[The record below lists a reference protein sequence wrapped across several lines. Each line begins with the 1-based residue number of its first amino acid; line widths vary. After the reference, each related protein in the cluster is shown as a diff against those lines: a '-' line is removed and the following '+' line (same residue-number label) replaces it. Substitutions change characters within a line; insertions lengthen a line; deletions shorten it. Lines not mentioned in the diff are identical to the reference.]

1 MEDNPLQDHDT
12 SASISSATF
21 VDQAV
26 QVGEFPA
33 QPYQC
38 YEARKKSDIRTELI
52 QKIKGL
58 IDGYVHGDSRAVPE
72 LVYDLVHSKKWLSTF
87 GLDEKKVVKEIPE
100 KLLCSILKEY
110 KECKVKETNSQIRKQ
125 GKKVQQA
132 INISGTKSRS
142 SIAFQG
148 STPDNF
154 RSRTEAARSM
164 GRLVSYSAERRRL
177 LSIVASD
184 YSQSYLTELFQC
196 SKSTVTAARVH
207 GILFGR
213 GGVPPASFKF
223 SRQCVT
229 QEVLDQLADFLLRDD
244 VSRPSSCRSVM
255 VDGRECPVRY
265 WQDSIKQVVKQY
277 MLQFPDG
284 VKRSYIYA
292 HLPKNYRANTML
304 AGLCNLCEDF
314 GYANF
319 ANLRELIQKMGADCQ
334 QQDLGSIMSSITIL
348 QRYLKTKF
356 AHEVLKYNCSVMCDH
371 ENIYTSIGN
380 YDCLACLKAK
390 MFRVK
395 YDSKLYF

>member
-1 MEDNPLQDHDT
+1 M
-12 SASISSATF
+12 
-21 VDQAV
+21 
-26 QVGEFPA
+26 
-33 QPYQC
+33 
-38 YEARKKSDIRTELI
+38 KKIRDLVV
-52 QKIKGL
+52 
-58 IDGYVHGDSRAVPE
+58 GYVHGDSRAVPE
-72 LVYDLVHSKKWLSTF
+72 LIYDLVHSKKWLSTF
-87 GLDEKKVVKEIPE
+87 GLDEKKQVKEIPE

-125 GKKVQQA
+125 GKKIQQA
-132 INISGTKSRS
+132 IKISGTKSRS

-154 RSRTEAARSM
+154 KSRTEAAKSM
-164 GRLVSYSAERRRL
+164 GRLVSYSAERWRL

-184 YSQSYLTELFQC
+184 YSQTYLTELFQC

-229 QEVLDQLADFLLRDD
+229 QEVLDQLADYLLRDD

-284 VKRSYIYA
+284 VKRTYIYA

-334 QQDLGSIMSSITIL
+334 QLDLGSIMGSITTL

-356 AHEVLKYNCSVMCDH
+356 AREVLKYNCP
-371 ENIYTSIGN
+371 
-380 YDCLACLKAK
+380 
-390 MFRVK
+390 
-395 YDSKLYF
+395 

>member
-1 MEDNPLQDHDT
+1 MEDHPFQDHDT

-142 SIAFQG
+142 YIAFQG

-154 RSRTEAARSM
+154 RS
-164 GRLVSYSAERRRL
+164 
-177 LSIVASD
+177 
-184 YSQSYLTELFQC
+184 
-196 SKSTVTAARVH
+196 
-207 GILFGR
+207 
-213 GGVPPASFKF
+213 
-223 SRQCVT
+223 
-229 QEVLDQLADFLLRDD
+229 
-244 VSRPSSCRSVM
+244 
-255 VDGRECPVRY
+255 
-265 WQDSIKQVVKQY
+265 
-277 MLQFPDG
+277 
-284 VKRSYIYA
+284 
-292 HLPKNYRANTML
+292 
-304 AGLCNLCEDF
+304 
-314 GYANF
+314 
-319 ANLRELIQKMGADCQ
+319 
-334 QQDLGSIMSSITIL
+334 
-348 QRYLKTKF
+348 
-356 AHEVLKYNCSVMCDH
+356 
-371 ENIYTSIGN
+371 
-380 YDCLACLKAK
+380 
-390 MFRVK
+390 
-395 YDSKLYF
+395 